1 MTQQRAAEL
10 VGENLKTLYAWALSR
25 VSNREDAE
33 DLAGDVSLAVI
44 ENAHRL
50 RCDDAFFGWFWQVA
64 RNTYSNFLKKREKY
78 TSSDYDSIP
87 EPADSDTPETI
98 TVRKESEA
106 ALYREIAILAKNHR
120 ECSVDYYFNELS
132 VKEIAEKRGL
142 TPESVKYYLFK
153 TRKILKEGIAMERQ
167 FGEKSFNP
175 TPFYLGTSFSG
186 EKSDEYVHL
195 FEKRKLPGQILT
207 AAYYTPMSI
216 SELCLE
222 IGVPT
227 VYLEDEIRVLC
238 NYGFLK
244 NTGAD
249 KYQTQISVMDAG
261 FYEEIVNKSKKE
273 YTDAVARVC
282 ESIKEKLEDIKNIG
296 FVGNNLDN
304 ELLLWNMLTLCMASG
319 YDRVEKGDYT
329 QKIGKDT
336 VGYCYGSACRLTDI
350 PVKLISGGFALFYIN
365 SKNYKATVVPFHE
378 NNRDDYLNIGCDEV
392 YKGASVWNKIDVL
405 MDACVEVPDKAPI
418 PMFTEEQWKNIVWN
432 VLNDEGDSMRD
443 IINGCVDICA
453 ESMKNRAPAGVD
465 IINDMF
471 IHSVIGTIF
480 SVMADVANDAGVKI
494 PANDKHPGIIAI
506 R

>member
-1 MTQQRAAEL
+1 MTQEKAAQL
-10 VGENLKTLYAWALSR
+10 VSENLKTLYAWSLSR
-25 VSNREDAE
+25 VSNKEDAE
-33 DLAGDVSLAVI
+33 DLCSDVSLAVI

-50 RCDDAFFGWFWQVA
+50 RFDDAFFGWFWQVA
-64 RNTYSNFLKKREKY
+64 RNTYANFLKNRSKN
-78 TSSDYDSIP
+78 TSCDLENIAEP
-87 EPADSDTPETI
+87 EDSDTPETI
-98 TVRKESEA
+98 AVQKESYGV
-106 ALYREIAILAKNHR
+106 LYREIALLAKNHR

-132 VKEIAEKRGL
+132 VKEIAAKRGL

-195 FEKRKLPGQILT
+195 FEKRKLPGQILV
-207 AAYYTPMSI
+207 AAYYTPMSV

-227 VYLEDEIRVLC
+227 VYLEDEIKVLC

-244 NTGAD
+244 KVGAD

-261 FYEEIVNKSKKE
+261 FYEEIVSKSKKE
-273 YTDAVARVC
+273 YANAVIKVC
-282 ESIKEKLEDIKNIG
+282 ESLKEKLDDVKDIG
-296 FVGNNLDN
+296 FVGNGLDR
-304 ELLLWNMLTLCMASG
+304 ELLLWDMLTVCMASG
-319 YDRVEKGDYT
+319 YDRTEKGDYT

-336 VGYCYGSACRLTDI
+336 VGYCYGSACRETDI
-350 PVKLISGGFALFYIN
+350 PVKLISGGFALLYTN
-365 SKNYKATVVPFHE
+365 SKNYRAAVMPFNE
-378 NNRDDYLNIGCDEV
+378 NNRDDYLNIGCAEV
-392 YKGASVWNKIDVL
+392 YKGANVWNKIDGL
-405 MDACVEVPDKAPI
+405 MDVCVEAPENAPI
-418 PMFTEEQWKNIVWN
+418 PMFTDEQWKNIVWS

-443 IINGCVDICA
+443 IINGCTAICA

-480 SVMADVANDAGVKI
+480 SVIADIANDAGFKI
-494 PANDKHPGIIAI
+494 PANDKHPGVVAI